1 MGPTRAA
8 WGLPS
13 SPPDPL
19 LCAAL
24 APFGGLFAR
33 SGSPLAP
40 GPLPL
45 GGSPPG
51 RAARPCCGPPAPA
64 PRLPRSALFAGAP
77 SPAPCGAR
85 CRPCAWAP
93 LRCAAGSLLGRPC
106 CALARRCASG
116 RPAPSS
122 RRPPS
127 GFGACPP
134 RCARRRRLLAPG
146 RWAACAA
153 LWAALRPGALWV
165 LGGPAR
171 LRCPAV
177 RALCGPTGLSPAP
190 PRPAAPAGGSGVRVA
205 CCARGL
211 RPPPR
216 GRFLAALW
224 AAPPGP
230 GSAPGAPFSARL
242 TVRKL
247 STGHLHASCRRPFS
261 TAFSTAPPPL
271 SHCPAAVKA
280 ALRLAL
286 GGSEVPPRASALTLP
301 GLFCPA
307 GLTFPARWAI
317 LFVRGLLS
325 APSGAR
331 PRRSVDARGNPH
343 SVLSGWGFF
352 SAPGPLRPCRK

>member
-1 MGPTRAA
+1 MRGCAPAAPWGAAPREPGPQWAPPGPPGGSLRRPQTRYCVRAWARAA
-8 WGLPS
+8 PS
-13 SPPDPL
+13 L
-19 LCAAL
+19 AA
-24 APFGGLFAR
+24 A
-33 SGSPLAP
+33 SPLP
-40 GPLPL
+40 RPFCPLRWLPPRGPCPW
-45 GGSPPG
+45 
-51 RAARPCCGPPAPA
+51 ARPLRGGPPAACLRPCRLR
-64 PRLPRSALFAGAP
+64 PGLPRSALFAGAP

-93 LRCAAGSLLGRPC
+93 LRCAAGSQLGRPC
-106 CALARRCASG
+106 FALARRCASG

-177 RALCGPTGLSPAP
+177 RALCLPWGSPLRPPAP
-190 PRPAAPAGGSGVRVA
+190 PPPLGAPGSTRLAWHGA
-205 CCARGL
+205 CG
-211 RPPPR
+211 PPPR

-230 GSAPGAPFSARL
+230 GSACGAAFPARL

-247 STGHLHASCRRPFS
+247 STGP
-261 TAFSTAPPPL
+261 T
-271 SHCPAAVKA
+271 
-280 ALRLAL
+280 
-286 GGSEVPPRASALTLP
+286 
-301 GLFCPA
+301 
-307 GLTFPARWAI
+307 
-317 LFVRGLLS
+317 
-325 APSGAR
+325 
-331 PRRSVDARGNPH
+331 RSV
-343 SVLSGWGFF
+343 
-352 SAPGPLRPCRK
+352 